1 MIQVL
6 LRILALARKELLAV
20 LKDPRGRVTLIVP
33 PIISCVVFGYAAT
46 FDLSHVGYAVVD
58 HDHSRASASLLA
70 RLDGSGVFE
79 RVADAQSLE
88 GAAKLVD
95 GRRALLIIQIAD
107 GFERRLQAGEPA
119 PLQVIADGRN
129 SNTAATALSYV
140 SAVAG
145 AFGEDWRR
153 DADPNATDGGASR
166 ASAGPA
172 VQVTTRAWYN
182 PNLASRWLIVPSLI
196 ATLSL
201 LDLTVTTAMAVA
213 REREQGTLD
222 QLLVTPFGPIEIMA
236 GKALPSVLIGFVQAT
251 VVLLVAQLW
260 FRIPFAG
267 SYPVLYACLT
277 LFLVASIGVGLM
289 ISMLAANMQQAI
301 LFSFMVLMPMILLS
315 GLFTPVSTMPAALRD
330 LDAVNP
336 LRYALDITQR
346 IYLEGAGLPALTSD
360 LVPLAVIAA
369 ASLAASAWLFRNR
382 LT

>member
-1 MIQVL
+1 MIQAL
-6 LRILALARKELLAV
+6 LRIVALAKKELLAV
-20 LKDPRGRVTLIVP
+20 LKDPRGRVTLFVP

-46 FDLSHVGYAVVD
+46 FDLNHVGYAVVD
-58 HDHSRASASLLA
+58 RDHSAASHSLLA

-79 RVADAQSLE
+79 RVANAQSLE
-88 GAAKLVD
+88 AAARLVD
-95 GRRALLIIQIAD
+95 SRRALLIIQIGD

-140 SAVAG
+140 SAVASAIG
-145 AFGEDWRR
+145 ADWRR
-153 DADPNATDGGASR
+153 GAGRNAG
-166 ASAGPA
+166 GPA

-201 LDLTVTTAMAVA
+201 LDLTVTTAMAMA

-251 VVLLVAQLW
+251 VVLLMAQLW

-267 SYPVLYACLT
+267 SYPALYACLA
-277 LFLVASIGVGLM
+277 LFLVASTGVGLM

-315 GLFTPVSTMPAALRD
+315 GLFTPVSTMPPVLRD

-360 LVPLAVIAA
+360 LVPLALIAA
-369 ASLAASAWLFRNR
+369 ASLAVSTWLFRNR